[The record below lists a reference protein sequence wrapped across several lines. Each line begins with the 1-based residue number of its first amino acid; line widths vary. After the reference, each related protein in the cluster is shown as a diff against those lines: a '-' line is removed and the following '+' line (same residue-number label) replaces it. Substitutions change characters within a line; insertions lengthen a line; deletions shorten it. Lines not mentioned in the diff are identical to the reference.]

1 MPRVLTVWS
10 LLLAASSLVLA
21 QTPPRPGQMPTLP
34 LTQLDERSLA
44 ADLDNRAFSLTFAQA
59 VPVKDLL
66 LLLVRGTGLSVV
78 PDPAI
83 AGSFIGELKNVTVR
97 QALGL
102 ILMPLGLD
110 YAVDGTVIRVFTRE
124 RDTRIFDINYI
135 AAARGGTSTVGND
148 PSSSSFARVST
159 TTTTD
164 LFADLSTGVQTLL
177 SEAAT
182 FNIDRKA
189 GLLQVTDFPERLDR
203 VALYLEAVHDRVH
216 RQVQIDA
223 RVVEIELSDE
233 KAASIDWDQLATE
246 MRDGQSP
253 AQRAAARPSLT
264 GMRVTDVQ
272 RLLSLLAA
280 RGTVSVTAA
289 PRLVTL
295 NNETAIVRTD
305 ALTMSVTPQIAPD
318 SAVMLSVS
326 PILKAPV
333 AVEADTLARVAD
345 GETLII
351 PGFTR
356 EREVRER
363 KNLGASGGW
372 FGRGTVVTRKRVE
385 VVILLTPKIL

>member
-66 LLLVRGTGLSVV
+66 LLLVRGTSLSVV

-102 ILMPLGLD
+102 ILTPLGLD
-110 YAVDGTVIRVFTRE
+110 YALDGTVIRVFTRE

-135 AAARGGTSTVGND
+135 AAARDGTSSVGND